1 IGAIGH
7 DVVSLTHQQRP
18 VGRDRR
24 QVGSPA
30 ARDRPHQPLHRQVH
44 DPHRVSH
51 GGPRQQPT
59 PQRVE
64 PDRGSGEGERDA
76 VDLRALEAVDR
87 GEAGLGAPRD
97 VDAVAGRRE
106 GQRPGMIAQR
116 DEGRLAAA
124 QRIHEQHS
132 RVARH
137 REQVAPARRGD
148 VAATRWGDLLA
159 VSSDSG
165 VLLMDPLGR
174 REPAFVALSDHPR
187 ALAFS
192 PSGHRI
198 YVTRRTEPGLAAID
212 RFERAEIDGI
222 ALPLPAAAIRLDPLG
237 RWLLARPTVPGLAA
251 SAPSERAETDGTAPP
266 LPAAAIR
273 LAPLGR
279 GLLARPTVGDSVW
292 VVDLPVKRLVGAV
305 ASGWRADLPAIAPDG
320 SLLVRQGDDL
330 VAYRPD
336 SLVETGRLKGAAAD
350 LWTLSPWRPRGGYRG
365 AFADAQAA
373 AGQPG
378 SQGGGA
384 ADTAGAPGRPPYLL
398 VPPAPDQAGPS
409 GKGAP
414 PTPA

>member
-1 IGAIGH
+1 MGPDA
-7 DVVSLTHQQRP
+7 VPLTHQQRP

-44 DPHRVSH
+44 DPHRVSHGGPRQQPTPQRGEPDRGSGEGGRGAVGLRALGGGGRREAGH

-237 RWLLARPTVPGLAA
+237 RWLLARPTV
-251 SAPSERAETDGTAPP
+251 
-266 LPAAAIR
+266 
-273 LAPLGR
+273 
-279 GLLARPTVGDSVW
+279 GDSVW

-320 SLLVRQGDDL
+320 SLLVRQGDDV

-378 SQGGGA
+378 NQGGGA
-384 ADTAGAPGRPPYLL
+384 ADTAGAPRGPPGGSGRP
-398 VPPAPDQAGPS
+398 APTQGGAAGVARP
-409 GKGAP
+409 
-414 PTPA
+414 